1 MVVSVASTIYAFQHH
16 WTLIYGDANSH
27 MEIAR
32 RIFDNATPGLAQLGG
47 VWLPLPHLLIA
58 LFAWNDYLWATGL
71 AGSIVGIGCYL
82 VATVYIFLAARRLT
96 HSSCASFIGS
106 LVYIL
111 NPNVLY
117 LQATPLSEPV
127 CQATFTMACYYL
139 FAWAQEDNNKYL
151 LLATAS
157 TFLATLARYDG
168 WILVVVFP
176 VVIILTG
183 VLKHH
188 SLRKVE
194 GNLALFCVLG
204 SLGIILWL
212 VWGKIIFGDP
222 LYFQH
227 GLYSSQQQTINS
239 ANLLQFQV
247 RHDLLTDIRLYGLDI
262 IETLGL
268 GLTLLALVAILVF
281 LIKRWKSTD
290 TLAALAFLAPFI
302 FYVLALYGGQVGLF
316 DSKVSFY
323 PLGIIPI
330 SESIHLFNSRFG
342 SEMVAPAAFFIAILV
357 PNRSSMTTSLHRW
370 IKLAGRA
377 FLLLTIVLQAGWIAY
392 GGIITIVS
400 ETHPPFCVYSYP
412 INVFL
417 AEHYDGGQIL
427 RTDYPFQIS
436 EAAAGIHFS
445 NIIYEGNKGLWDQAL
460 HHPETTVSWVI
471 LQPGDIVDLSLARYD
486 PVFTQQFTLVVT
498 TPYGLRLYHKNGL
511 PPLPTRQ
518 LSSYL
523 QSERQACTLSNPQQ
537 K

>member
-1 MVVSVASTIYAFQHH
+1 
-16 WTLIYGDANSH
+16 
-27 MEIAR
+27 
-32 RIFDNATPGLAQLGG
+32 
-47 VWLPLPHLLIA
+47 
-58 LFAWNDYLWATGL
+58 
-71 AGSIVGIGCYL
+71 
-82 VATVYIFLAARRLT
+82 
-96 HSSCASFIGS
+96 
-106 LVYIL
+106 
-111 NPNVLY
+111 
-117 LQATPLSEPV
+117 
-127 CQATFTMACYYL
+127 
-139 FAWAQEDNNKYL
+139 
-151 LLATAS
+151 
-157 TFLATLARYDG
+157 
-168 WILVVVFP
+168 
-176 VVIILTG
+176 
-183 VLKHH
+183 
-188 SLRKVE
+188 
-194 GNLALFCVLG
+194 
-204 SLGIILWL
+204 
-212 VWGKIIFGDP
+212 
-222 LYFQH
+222 
-227 GLYSSQQQTINS
+227 
-239 ANLLQFQV
+239 
-247 RHDLLTDIRLYGLDI
+247 
-262 IETLGL
+262 
-268 GLTLLALVAILVF
+268 
-281 LIKRWKSTD
+281 
-290 TLAALAFLAPFI
+290 
-302 FYVLALYGGQVGLF
+302 
-316 DSKVSFY
+316 
-323 PLGIIPI
+323 
-330 SESIHLFNSRFG
+330 
-342 SEMVAPAAFFIAILV
+342 
-357 PNRSSMTTSLHRW
+357 MTTSLHRW